1 MAEPYRDKFLRQ
13 CEEDIGHKPNW
24 KTDDYTEWLEA
35 RYLVL
40 LTTSPTPTAT
50 TEGCKTCGGKKYVPD
65 SDFDGEPTPCPDCG
79 GTGESDN
86 G

>member
-1 MAEPYRDKFLRQ
+1 MAELTDRQ
-13 CEEDIGHKPNW
+13 NFSCEC
-24 KTDDYTEWLEA
+24 DYCSNDE
-35 RYLVL
+35 
-40 LTTSPTPTAT
+40 SPLCPRNKAPTAT
-50 TEGCKTCGGKKYVPD
+50 TEGCETCGGKKYVPD